1 MNTCYALKIDLESI
15 ECNGTRHFNIELVL
29 KTLDYRFCERLKAL
43 IPHIIEVCEGK
54 EMEYI
59 KIK

>member
-1 MNTCYALKIDLESI
+1 MNKCYALKIDLESI
-15 ECNGTRHFNIELVL
+15 ECNGTRHFNIELGL
-29 KTLDYRFCERLKAL
+29 KTQDYRFCQRLEAL
-43 IPHIIEVCEGK
+43 MPHIIEVCEGK